1 MIKGMPAIPELPGG
15 AGGVLPAGVDA
26 LIGFGGAFVIG
37 AIFGE
42 QWGLFNEYGVPVLL
56 ADNVR
61 QVEFNRT
68 ANVASAP
75 LERGTFASYN
85 KIDEPYTASVV
96 LTKGSGGST
105 GRGLFITQLETIAKS
120 TLLYNVL
127 TPEYVHKSA
136 TITRF
141 SYKRTATDGARMI
154 IASIQLKEI
163 RQVSVE
169 LSCEESVNPEDAATA
184 TGGEVQPKPTEPNK
198 SMLKKISENADGFLK
213 ELF

>member
-26 LIGFGGAFVIG
+26 LIGFGGAFIIG

-42 QWGLFNEYGVPVLL
+42 RWGLFNEYGIPVLL

-61 QVEFNRT
+61 QVEYNRT

-85 KIDEPYTASVV
+85 KIDEPFTASIAM
-96 LTKGSGGST
+96 TKGSGGST

-136 TITRF
+136 TITGF
-141 SYKRTATDGARMI
+141 SYKRAVGDGGKII
-154 IASIQLKEI
+154 IAHLQLKEI
-163 RQVSVE
+163 RQVTVQTDY
-169 LSCEESVNPEDAATA
+169 EEPANPEDAERVTA
-184 TGGEVQPKPTEPNK
+184 GEVSPQPPADNR
-198 SMLKKISENADGFLK
+198 SMLKKISDNASEFWDG
-213 ELF
+213 LF